1 MARSLNAVK
10 SGIDQVPK
18 EKILVYRRAIL
29 LLIVGC
35 TPRDNEALQHILQN
49 SFLFEVKR
57 WLEDILNKN
66 VGGVDLLL
74 HLLGSIAMLPV
85 SKEMVTSSKLGKNIS
100 AIEKHQICIGGMNEK
115 SIKERVSKV
124 KEEWSAS
131 VKRLKVSSSS

>member
-1 MARSLNAVK
+1 MARSVDAVK
-10 SGIDQVPK
+10 SGSDQVSRVK
-18 EKILVYRRAIL
+18 LLVHRRAIL
-29 LLIVGC
+29 LLLVGC

-49 SFLFEVKR
+49 SFLSEVKR

-66 VGGVDLLL
+66 VGGVDLML
-74 HLLGSIAMLPV
+74 HLLSSITMLPV

-100 AIEKHQICIGGMNEK
+100 AIEKHQICIGGLNEK
-115 SIKERVSKV
+115 TIKERVSKV